1 MDTVIQPSV
10 WDLWWKIAI
19 YHDNAKEWKLSP
31 EIRYR
36 ALIVSNLIS
45 IYIKHYIGPLSAF
58 CGAVSASCGSGAA
71 ITYMAGGNN
80 AAIARTTTNMLGNVS
95 GIVCDGAK
103 PSCAAKIASSLQAAI
118 LAHKMAMKDRSFKG
132 GEGLIE
138 KDIEETIKNIGY
150 LGKVGM
156 KETDI
161 TILNTMIHKVNVS
174 KALEN

>member
-1 MDTVIQPSV
+1 
-10 WDLWWKIAI
+10 
-19 YHDNAKEWKLSP
+19 
-31 EIRYR
+31 
-36 ALIVSNLIS
+36 
-45 IYIKHYIGPLSAF
+45 
-58 CGAVSASCGSGAA
+58 
-71 ITYMAGGNN
+71 
-80 AAIARTTTNMLGNVS
+80 
-95 GIVCDGAK
+95 
-103 PSCAAKIASSLQAAI
+103 
-118 LAHKMAMKDRSFKG
+118 MAMKDRSFKG